1 MIVGLSG
8 HAFYMLSLFLRSI
21 QLSLNRRNLLPLFI
35 SNASIDLLRQQDWLA
50 LSLTI
55 NYHFLSLLQLLVFR

>member
-21 QLSLNRRNLLPLFI
+21 QLSLNRNLLPLFI
-35 SNASIDLLRQQDWLA
+35 GNASIDLFRQQDWLA
-50 LSLTI
+50 LSLNI
-55 NYHFLSLLQLLVFR
+55 NYHLLSLMHLLVFH

>member
-21 QLSLNRRNLLPLFI
+21 QLSLNRNLLPLFI
-35 SNASIDLLRQQDWLA
+35 GNASIDLLRQQDWLA

-55 NYHFLSLLQLLVFR
+55 NYHLLSLMHLLVFH